1 MDFNLSIIVAV
12 YSETVSV
19 METIERLLKK
29 DRGYIKEIILVVSP
43 ESSKACLEI
52 CRQASLNFNQVKFII
67 QEHNP
72 GLGLAF
78 REGFDAARGTHSAIM
93 SADLETEPEAI
104 DRMVCMAQESG
115 CVVVVDCRWLKG
127 GGFEGYGRINKCVN
141 YLFQS
146 LFMFLFKTPISD
158 LTLGLK
164 LYRADLIKNIL
175 LDSTGPDLVLES
187 MLKMIKWGAKIE
199 EVPTQWVKRTE
210 GQSKNKSAIS
220 TLIKHLNTGFKV
232 YFAPISSWRKI

>member
-1 MDFNLSIIVAV
+1 VDFKLSIIVAV

-19 METIERLLKK
+19 VETIERLLKK

-43 ESSKACLEI
+43 KSSQACFEI
-52 CRQASLNFNQVKFII
+52 CRRASMDFNQVKFII

-78 REGFDAARGTHSAIM
+78 REGFDTASGTHSAIM

-104 DRMVCMAQESG
+104 DRMVCKAGETG
-115 CVVVVDCRWLKG
+115 CDMVVASRWHKE
-127 GGFEGYGRINKCVN
+127 GGFEGYGHLRMCIN
-141 YLFQS
+141 YLFQH

-164 LYRADLIKNIL
+164 LYRTDFIKNIRL
-175 LDSTGPDLVLES
+175 ESTGPDLVLES
-187 MLKMIKWGAKIE
+187 ILKMIKWGANIE
-199 EVPTQWVKRTE
+199 EVPTQWVKRTK
-210 GQSKNKSAIS
+210 GQSKNKSAIT
-220 TLIKHLNTGFKV
+220 TLIKHLRTGFKV
-232 YFAPISSWRKI
+232 YFVPISTWRKI